1 MPPLLQ
7 IEDLRTEIRLRRAT
21 VHALDGVTLTVEA
34 GECLGIVGES
44 GSGKTMTA
52 LSIMQLLPPGG
63 HITGGK
69 IILDGQE
76 ISALDDDGMR
86 SVRGNEVG
94 MIFQDPMTS
103 LNPTMTVGDQIAETV
118 LLHRGADAKTAQAR
132 AVEVLGLVG
141 MPRPAERVSNYPHQL
156 SGGMRQRVMIA
167 MALACEPNCSSRTSP
182 PPPWTSRSRSRSW
195 S

>member
-21 VHALDGVTLTVEA
+21 VHALDGVSLSVEA

-69 IILDGQE
+69 
-76 ISALDDDGMR
+76 
-86 SVRGNEVG
+86 
-94 MIFQDPMTS
+94 IFQDPMTS

-167 MALACEPNCSSRTSP
+167 MALACEPKLLIADEPT
-182 PPPWTSRSRSRSW
+182 TALDVTIL
-195 S
+195 